1 MTEPALEKRVYEYKI
16 GYFSQLFGVF
26 VTFTCWFAGLLFIVR
41 TLETGQGDKIP
52 LALIIS
58 AFCFLV
64 GGILMRWLQRD
75 SRSSK
80 QIAFH
85 DDKVQRPMTKGDRDE
100 DYVLFADM
108 LDVDIDQ
115 NYADHGPAL
124 IVATRKKPIVYKS
137 MYFASHREFDNFC
150 KRLERELL
158 AKG

>member
-1 MTEPALEKRVYEYKI
+1 MTEPALAKRVYEYKI

-26 VTFTCWFAGLLFIVR
+26 VAFAFWFAGLLFIVR
-41 TLETGQGDKIP
+41 TLATAPGDKAP
-52 LALIIS
+52 LVLIIS
-58 AFCFLV
+58 AFCFVV
-64 GGILMRWLQRD
+64 GGILIRWLRRD

-100 DYVLFADM
+100 DYILFADM
-108 LDVDIDQ
+108 LDVDLDQ

-124 IVATRKKPIVYKS
+124 IVATRKKPIAYKS
-137 MYFASHREFDNFC
+137 MYFASHSEFDDFC

-158 AKG
+158 VKG